1 MKMKLD
7 DDDKDKM
14 MKMKLDDDDKDKMMK
29 MKRICQRMKVI
40 SMT

>member
-29 MKRICQRMKVI
+29 MKRICRRMKVI

>member
-29 MKRICQRMKVI
+29 MKRICHRMKVI